1 MRCLASLLTRAFA
14 ILLLVNAFAPILP
27 LEAEAPPVA
36 AVAAPAQ
43 EPPAPKCCFANPGF
57 AGTCE
62 VEPAKDETCASILGY
77 LNNPMSQ
84 GKSYCGNT
92 TLRGGWTSVACEPK
106 RATAVGR

>member
-1 MRCLASLLTRAFA
+1 MRSLAIIVTRAFA
-14 ILLLVNAFAPILP
+14 VLLLATAFTPTPP
-27 LEAEAPPVA
+27 LRAEAPPQDA
-36 AVAAPAQ
+36 GAPAQ
-43 EPPAPKCCFANPGF
+43 EPHPPKCCYANPGF

-92 TLRGGWTSVACEPK
+92 TLRGGWTSVACAPK
-106 RATAVGR
+106 Q

>member
-1 MRCLASLLTRAFA
+1 MRHMTSYLTRALA
-14 ILLLVNAFAPILP
+14 VLLLVTAFAPMAP
-27 LEAEAPPVA
+27 LQAEAPPVA
-36 AVAAPAQ
+36 AVAVRAQ
-43 EPPAPKCCFANPGF
+43 EPHPSKCCFANPSF

-62 VEPAKDETCASILGY
+62 VEPAKDESCASILGY

-106 RATAVGR
+106 TTTAVGR

>member
-1 MRCLASLLTRAFA
+1 MSHLTSYLTRAVA
-14 ILLLVNAFAPILP
+14 VLLLMTAFAPMAP
-27 LEAEAPPVA
+27 LGAEAPTGA
-36 AVAAPAQ
+36 ATARAQ
-43 EPPAPKCCFANPGF
+43 DPPPPKCCFTNPSF

-106 RATAVGR
+106 TTTTLGR

>member
-1 MRCLASLLTRAFA
+1 MRRLTSHMTRAFA
-14 ILLLVNAFAPILP
+14 ILLLVTAFTPTAP
-27 LEAEAPPVA
+27 LEAEAPRPGA
-36 AVAAPAQ
+36 AARVQ
-43 EPPAPKCCFANPGF
+43 DPPPPKCCFTNPGF

-106 RATAVGR
+106 KAAAVGP

>member
-1 MRCLASLLTRAFA
+1 MRRMTSFLTRAFA
-14 ILLLVNAFAPILP
+14 VLLLVTAFAPMAP
-27 LEAEAPPVA
+27 LEAEAPPVGTA
-36 AVAAPAQ
+36 ATRAQ
-43 EPPAPKCCFANPGF
+43 EPAPPKCCFGNPAF

-92 TLRGGWTSVACEPK
+92 TLRGGWKSVACEPK
-106 RATAVGR
+106 K